1 MNDALDPSP
10 EHTSDENKKL
20 RVAVVGGGPGGYA
33 AAFLAADLG
42 MQVTLIDPEANP
54 GGVCLYRGCIPS
66 KALLHVAKLIE
77 ESQQAKNWGI
87 EFPRP
92 NIDLAR
98 LRTWKEGVVKKLT
111 GGLGQ
116 LSKQRKVEYIQ
127 GRAAFE
133 NSTTL
138 RISKTDGSET
148 TLSFDRIIIATGS
161 RPAIIPKFKL
171 DTPRVMDSTGG
182 LNLED
187 IPGSL
192 LVIGGGYIGL
202 ELGSVY
208 AALGTR
214 VTVVEMLPG
223 LLPGA
228 DRDLVVPLHKRLEKM
243 FETILLNTTV
253 ASLKEEGAGVRASF
267 EGANVKDENREKV
280 FDRVLVSVG
289 RKPNSEFPGLDKT
302 QVQVNARG
310 FIEVNKQLQT
320 ADPNIYAIGD
330 VVGEPMLAHK
340 ASHEG
345 RVAVEAIAGHKVAF
359 EPNAIPAVVFTD
371 PEVAWCGLTE
381 TQAEKENREI
391 KVAKFPWGASGRA
404 ITIDRPEG
412 MTKLII
418 DPQTERVLGVGIVGA
433 GAGEMIAEGVLAIE
447 MAALASDIAMTIH
460 PHPTRSE
467 TVMESAEVFFGT
479 STHVFRPK
487 RG

>member
-1 MNDALDPSP
+1 MTESTNL
-10 EHTSDENKKL
+10 NI
-20 RVAVVGGGPGGYA
+20 AVVGAGPGGYA

-42 MQVTLIDPEANP
+42 MTVTLIDPEVNP

-77 ESQQAKNWGI
+77 ESHQAKDWGI
-87 EFPRP
+87 EFASPK
-92 NIDLAR
+92 IDLAR
-98 LRTWKEGVVKKLT
+98 LRSFKENVVKKLT
-111 GGLGQ
+111 GGLGV
-116 LSKQRKVEYIQ
+116 LSKQRKIHYVK
-127 GRAAFE
+127 GRAEFE

-138 RISKTDGSET
+138 QVTKSNGSQES
-148 TLSFDRIIIATGS
+148 LSFDKIILATGS
-161 RPAIIPKFKL
+161 RPAIVPALKL
-171 DTPRVMDSTGG
+171 DTPRMMDSTGA

-187 IPGSL
+187 IPGTL
-192 LVIGGGYIGL
+192 LVVGGGYIGL

-228 DRDLVVPLHKRLEKM
+228 DRDLVLPLHKRLEKM
-243 FETILLNTTV
+243 FDGIRLNTTV
-253 ASLKEEGAGVRASF
+253 ASVQDEGNGIRATLKAQDGTTQ
-267 EGANVKDENREKV
+267 EKL

-289 RKPNSEFPGLDKT
+289 RKPNSEIPGIEKT
-302 QVQVNARG
+302 RAQVGERG
-310 FIEVNKQLQT
+310 FIQVNKQLQT
-320 ADPNIYAIGD
+320 DDPDVYAIGD

-345 RVAVEAIAGHKVAF
+345 RTAVEAIAGHKVAF

-371 PEVAWCGLTE
+371 PELAWCGLTE
-381 TQAEKENREI
+381 TQAQNENREV
-391 KVAKFPWGASGRA
+391 KVVKFPWAASGRA
-404 ITIDRPEG
+404 ITLDRPEG
-412 MTKLII
+412 MTKILF

-447 MAALASDIAMTIH
+447 MAALARDVALTIH
-460 PHPTRSE
+460 PHPTLSE

-479 STHVFRPK
+479 STHIYRPK

>member
-1 MNDALDPSP
+1 MNETLNQMSDQ
-10 EHTSDENKKL
+10 TSGGNKNL

-42 MQVTLIDPEANP
+42 MQVTLIDPEVNP

-77 ESQQAKNWGI
+77 ESQQSKNWGI
-87 EFPRP
+87 EFPP
-92 NIDLAR
+92 PKIDLAR

-111 GGLGQ
+111 GGLGL
-116 LSKQRKVEYIQ
+116 LSKQRHVTYIQ

-138 RISKTDGSET
+138 RISKPDNTEAV
-148 TLSFDRIIIATGS
+148 LSFDRIILATGS
-161 RPAIIPKFKL
+161 RPAIVPVFKL
-171 DTPRVMDSTGG
+171 DSPRLMDSTGA
-182 LNLED
+182 LDLED

-192 LVIGGGYIGL
+192 LVVGGGYIGL

-214 VTVVEMLPG
+214 VTVVEMLSG

-228 DRDLVVPLHKRLEKM
+228 DRDLVLPLHKRLEKM
-243 FETILLNTTV
+243 FAAILLNTTV
-253 ASLKEEGAGVRASF
+253 SSLKEEGDGIRATF
-267 EGANVKDENREKV
+267 EGAAVAEKDREQI

-289 RKPNSEFPGLDKT
+289 RKPNSEIPGLEKT
-302 QVQVNARG
+302 QVRVGPRG

-320 ADPNIYAIGD
+320 ADPSVYAIGD

-340 ASHEG
+340 AMHEG
-345 RVAVEAIAGHKVAF
+345 RVAAEAIAGHKVAF
-359 EPNAIPAVVFTD
+359 EPHAIPAVVFTD

-381 TQAEKENREI
+381 TQAEKENREV
-391 KVAKFPWGASGRA
+391 KVAKFPWAASGRA
-404 ITIDRPEG
+404 VTLDRPEG

-418 DPQTERVLGVGIVGA
+418 DPKTERVLGVGIVGV
-433 GAGEMIAEGVLAIE
+433 GAGDLIAEGVLAIE
-447 MAALASDIAMTIH
+447 MAALASDVAMTIH
-460 PHPTRSE
+460 PHPTLSE
-467 TVMESAEVFFGT
+467 TVMESAEVFYGT
-479 STHVFRPK
+479 STDIFRPK